1 MEDESNTMH
10 PVFAVSCIVI
20 VSAVVAPDKSIDTK
34 SPVIDEALV
43 PTPLAPP
50 VTILLAVCLVWSPR
64 FLNVIKQS
72 RIGFVDAVSANPV
85 VPPNFKRKNLFP
97 EAVSPAVLFF
107 HSTSPLI
114 PIGVRLIPLIAVI
127 SEVGVV
133 IRPDGAPPNAP
144 GDPTICGWPPVYWS
158 PYIVPAV
165 SEEKTQ

>member
-20 VSAVVAPDKSIDTK
+20 FSAVVAPDKSSDTK
-34 SPVIDEALV
+34 SPLIDEAMV
-43 PTPLAPP
+43 PTPLGPP
-50 VTILLAVCLVWSPR
+50 VTYLLAICLVWTPR

-72 RIGFVDAVSANPV
+72 RFGLVDTVSANPV
-85 VPPNFKRKNLFP
+85 IPPNFKQKNLFP

-114 PIGVRLIPLIAVI
+114 PIGVRLIPLITVI

-144 GDPTICGWPPVYWS
+144 GDPTICGWPPVY
-158 PYIVPAV
+158 
-165 SEEKTQ
+165 